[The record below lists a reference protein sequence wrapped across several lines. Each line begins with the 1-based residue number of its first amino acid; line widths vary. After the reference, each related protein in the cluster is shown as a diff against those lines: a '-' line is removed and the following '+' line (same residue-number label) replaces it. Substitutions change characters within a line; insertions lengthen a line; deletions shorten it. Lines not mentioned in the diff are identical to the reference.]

1 MSRHDLVWGVIV
13 AVLVFG
19 GYLEWFLERM
29 TSKENTDRDDA

>member
-1 MSRHDLVWGVIV
+1 MSRHDIVWGVIV

-29 TSKENTDRDDA
+29 KGKENTDRDDA

>member
-29 TSKENTDRDDA
+29 ASKESTDRDDA